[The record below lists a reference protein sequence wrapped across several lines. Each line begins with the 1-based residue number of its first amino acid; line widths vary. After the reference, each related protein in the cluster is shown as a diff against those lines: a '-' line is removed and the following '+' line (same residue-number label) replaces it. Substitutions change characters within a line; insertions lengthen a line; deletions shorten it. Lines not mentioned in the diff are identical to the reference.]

1 MATTRDIINISLPH
15 EMAKEV
21 RKEAK
26 AGGYSISEYMRHILR
41 EYQKE
46 ALARELHAD
55 RKQFE
60 KGKGKVLKSLRDLR

>member
-15 EMAKEV
+15 DMASDV
-21 RKEAK
+21 RREAK

-41 EYQKE
+41 EYRKE
-46 ALARELHAD
+46 ALARELHVD

-60 KGKGKVLKSLRDLR
+60 KGKGKVLKSLRALR